1 MDLFSVDEKE
11 NFRLNLYDDT
21 VLDLESLFATIKS
34 FSLSKEE
41 RKKFNFNDITG
52 NPKAFNV
59 IKIDNNS
66 YQLIKYS
73 TKYQKDQEIYLYD
86 RVNLIKENKTYPI
99 YCELQVKY
107 LMEKILKLEKFSFY
121 LDENGEKIQINLKD
135 FEYYPGRNIEIKVDS
150 EKKFDNI
157 FNREKNKEKKLCELN
172 LNYHELFENQEV
184 NYFVFNGEG
193 RKQFQ
198 NELDSIYTSLK
209 VHYKYYCGQSG
220 IGKTVS
226 LLDYRYKTNNN
237 VLYLNMNIL
246 FKKISLWEEFN
257 KAIKNELIY
266 LFNNYDQYN
275 SFINRYEKVIFP
287 SSYEHLDSNKSR
299 FSIIKKLIEKLLEH
313 FENKA
318 EKIMVII
325 DQYIKKHDF
334 DYGLTNYLEKET
346 KINKYLKFVCCCSTD
361 EIDVR
366 DNVYDSLFEKKIKDK
381 KFISIK
387 NLIKID
393 LENLTEKQKKVSEMF
408 NHLPK
413 YFYRIKNTIDEEL
426 DSLIETLKKEI
437 YDDIRKSIK
446 KMNIENEVIF
456 GLLKVMYNIKKKVDK
471 DKLKSLFR
479 YIFLKFI
486 VITPSNSNEKYF
498 VNFWEEKEEN
508 FILNYSFP
516 ILPSVFKMILKEYKK
531 KEYKQILVDCTE
543 AEEGYILEHL
553 IYLSFDSDSGEKLFK
568 EGLKISKSY
577 GVDQIF
583 YCSKFFVNINEKES
597 PIKMT
602 KDDYINSLFEIGKN
616 YHLYQKNENGP
627 KFDGALLISAQKNPI
642 EKDNIIIEN
651 NVINLIEEENVHN
664 KENKMS
670 KKTIKNNIKIY
681 DIILY
686 QATKKK
692 VKNRIN
698 NEFVNNNKEMII
710 KNLELLFNIKIR
722 NFNFIYILEYEK
734 KDKSLI
740 KFCESI
746 ENQIGYIFYSLEKN
760 TFVDRNGEEIN
771 INRYIS
777 EIKAN
782 KNFIQ
787 CIDINRER
795 NEKLLKKIISDI
807 PKEFDIEKGEKFL
820 TKKRNIESKK
830 INYKKE
836 NNFLRIYDAN
846 NNLIIDKDLGNMKKT
861 KYEDLMEDIKS
872 KFFKNYTR
880 DEEKEDNN
888 NEISEKASNIEN
900 TAKISNQINDEQLN
914 IKQKID
920 REKYELIKDIIYEER
935 HTKTFTSVYNNKIK
949 QIILEMSK
957 GEKSEKILS
966 LKDKNIVSY
975 YCGDY
980 NISILNNPVNIPF
993 YYLYINKE
1001 KKDNIKIF
1009 IKNNNKP
1016 HIFDYK
1022 DGKEIIENDYIKEI
1036 NAMMNV
1042 EKFQQD
1048 NLIMFCL
1055 LVKEEL
1061 KREIR
1066 TTKDEIF
1073 EYGDLNY

>member
-41 RKKFNFNDITG
+41 GKKFNFNDITG

-73 TKYQKDQEIYLYD
+73 TKYQKDQEIYLYE

-172 LNYHELFENQEV
+172 LNYHELFENQEI
-184 NYFVFNGEG
+184 NYFVFTGEG

-583 YCSKFFVNINEKES
+583 I
-597 PIKMT
+597 
-602 KDDYINSLFEIGKN
+602 
-616 YHLYQKNENGP
+616 
-627 KFDGALLISAQKNPI
+627 AQ
-642 EKDNIIIEN
+642 
-651 NVINLIEEENVHN
+651 
-664 KENKMS
+664 
-670 KKTIKNNIKIY
+670 
-681 DIILY
+681 
-686 QATKKK
+686 
-692 VKNRIN
+692 
-698 NEFVNNNKEMII
+698 
-710 KNLELLFNIKIR
+710 
-722 NFNFIYILEYEK
+722 
-734 KDKSLI
+734 
-740 KFCESI
+740 
-746 ENQIGYIFYSLEKN
+746 
-760 TFVDRNGEEIN
+760 
-771 INRYIS
+771 
-777 EIKAN
+777 
-782 KNFIQ
+782 
-787 CIDINRER
+787 
-795 NEKLLKKIISDI
+795 
-807 PKEFDIEKGEKFL
+807 
-820 TKKRNIESKK
+820 
-830 INYKKE
+830 
-836 NNFLRIYDAN
+836 NFL
-846 NNLIIDKDLGNMKKT
+846 LT
-861 KYEDLMEDIKS
+861 
-872 KFFKNYTR
+872 
-880 DEEKEDNN
+880 
-888 NEISEKASNIEN
+888 
-900 TAKISNQINDEQLN
+900 
-914 IKQKID
+914 
-920 REKYELIKDIIYEER
+920 
-935 HTKTFTSVYNNKIK
+935 
-949 QIILEMSK
+949 
-957 GEKSEKILS
+957 
-966 LKDKNIVSY
+966 
-975 YCGDY
+975 
-980 NISILNNPVNIPF
+980 
-993 YYLYINKE
+993 
-1001 KKDNIKIF
+1001 
-1009 IKNNNKP
+1009 
-1016 HIFDYK
+1016 
-1022 DGKEIIENDYIKEI
+1022 
-1036 NAMMNV
+1036 
-1042 EKFQQD
+1042 
-1048 NLIMFCL
+1048 
-1055 LVKEEL
+1055 
-1061 KREIR
+1061 
-1066 TTKDEIF
+1066 
-1073 EYGDLNY
+1073 